1 MIKCFV
7 KEFNVNGKVI
17 EDVDILKYREDDIRK
32 FKKECS
38 TKDEFAE
45 RLRREFMWRYWSKAE
60 HELIITITE

>member
-32 FKKECS
+32 FKK
-38 TKDEFAE
+38 
-45 RLRREFMWRYWSKAE
+45 
-60 HELIITITE
+60 